1 MILYKEDDSIFRMG
15 SKPKHTKLIRDLG
28 LLDIFCI
35 ASGAMISS
43 GIFVLPGI
51 AFAKTGPAVLISYA
65 IASLLVIPAMLSKAE
80 LATAMPKAGGTFF
93 FIDRSMGPM
102 MGTIGGFAA
111 WFSLAFKSAFALVG
125 IGVFA
130 ILLNPGFTEM
140 QMKIIAV
147 FFCLLFTFINIRGAK
162 HTGKTQIAIVLG
174 LLSLIIFYIIAGVF
188 FIQPSNF
195 TNFAPYGFGSIFST
209 AGLIF
214 ISFGGLTKVCS
225 VAEECKKPGRNIP
238 LGMFLAWG
246 VISLIYILVIFITIG
261 ISNPLQLSMSLT
273 PISLGADSIPFL
285 AGIGGMIM
293 AIAAILAFV
302 STANAG
308 ILAASRDPMAMGK
321 DKLIPDSFAKIS
333 KRGTPTFSIL
343 FTSSFMILVILFLD
357 IESLVKTASLLK
369 ILLFIFVILSLI
381 IMRESKIR
389 HYRPKFKS
397 PFYPWIQIAGI
408 CGLVFL
414 ILEMGLIP
422 MLLVGFF
429 ILFGFLWYWFYAHDK
444 IWREYS
450 LLHVVERLTGEK
462 TSAYLTDEELRE
474 ILIERDD
481 ITEKR
486 FEEIIN
492 KCEIIDIEKI
502 LHPAELAHLISQK
515 LSNKLNIDEEKL
527 YKILKRKG
535 SDSNII
541 VHPGVAI
548 LSHTIKGRN
557 KYEILV
563 IRSKKGLLISNDIDP
578 INAFVVIV
586 ASSDL
591 QNFYHH
597 SLMWII
603 QISELTDFN
612 KKWVEAEN
620 INELRNILLQGWNN
634 RSKF

>member
-1 MILYKEDDSIFRMG
+1 MDEGGK
-15 SKPKHTKLIRDLG
+15 TKRLKRELG

-43 GIFVLPGI
+43 GLFILPGL

-80 LATAMPKAGGTFF
+80 LSTAMPKAGGTFF
-93 FIDRSMGPM
+93 FIDRSMGPL

-130 ILLNPGFTEM
+130 ILLNPGFTEI
-140 QMKIIAV
+140 QMKLIAV
-147 FFCLLFTFINIRGAK
+147 FFCILFTIINIRGAK
-162 HTGKTQIAIVLG
+162 HTGKTQIAIVLV
-174 LLSLIIFYIIAGVF
+174 LLLLLIFYIMAGVF

-238 LGMFLAWG
+238 LGMLLAWG

-261 ISNPLQLSMSLT
+261 ISNPLQLSTSLT
-273 PISLGADSIPFL
+273 PISLGADGIPFF
-285 AGIGGMIM
+285 AGVGGMIM
-293 AIAAILAFV
+293 AIAAILAFI

-321 DKLIPDSFAKIS
+321 DQLIPGSFAKIS
-333 KRGTPTFSIL
+333 KRGIPTFSIL

-369 ILLFIFVILSLI
+369 ILLFIFVILSLV

-408 CGLVFL
+408 FGLVFL
-414 ILEMGLIP
+414 IFEMGLIP
-422 MLLVGFF
+422 MFLVCFF
-429 ILFGFLWYWFYAHDK
+429 ILFGFLWYLFYARDK

-450 LLHVVERLTGEK
+450 LLHVFERLTGK
-462 TSAYLTDEELRE
+462 KSTTFMTDEELRE

-486 FEEIIN
+486 FEQIIK
-492 KCEIIDIEKI
+492 KCQIIDIDKI
-502 LHPAELAHLISQK
+502 LHAEELAHLISHK
-515 LSNKLNIDEEKL
+515 LSEKLDTDEEKL
-527 YKILKRKG
+527 YKILRRKER
-535 SDSNII
+535 DSNII
-541 VHPGVAI
+541 VHPGIAI
-548 LSHTIKGRN
+548 LSHTIKGRD
-557 KYEILV
+557 KYEILL
-563 IRSKKGLLISNDIDP
+563 IRSKKGLLISDDIDP
-578 INAFVVIV
+578 INAFVIIV
-586 ASSDL
+586 TSPDL
-591 QNFYHH
+591 QNFYYH
-597 SLMWII
+597 SIMWFV
-603 QISELTDFN
+603 QIADETDFKDEWIN
-612 KKWVEAEN
+612 AKDNEKIRDIILSSWKK
-620 INELRNILLQGWNN
+620 R
-634 RSKF
+634 KTF

>member
-1 MILYKEDDSIFRMG
+1 MDEGEKTKILKRE
-15 SKPKHTKLIRDLG
+15 LG

-43 GIFVLPGI
+43 GLFILPGL
-51 AFAKTGPAVLISYA
+51 AFAKTGPAILISYA

-80 LATAMPKAGGTFF
+80 LSTAMPKAGGTFF

-125 IGVFA
+125 IGVFT

-140 QMKIIAV
+140 QIKIIAV
-147 FFCLLFTFINIRGAK
+147 FFCLLFTIINIHGAK
-162 HTGKTQIAIVLG
+162 HTGKTQIAIVLV
-174 LLSLIIFYIIAGVF
+174 LLSLLIFYIIAGF
-188 FIQPSNF
+188 FYIQPSNF

-238 LGMFLAWG
+238 LGMFLSWG
-246 VISLIYILVIFITIG
+246 IISLIYILVIFITIG
-261 ISNPLQLSMSLT
+261 ISNPLQLSTSLT

-285 AGIGGMIM
+285 AGFGGMIM
-293 AIAAILAFV
+293 AVAAILAFI

-321 DKLIPDSFAKIS
+321 DQLIPKSFAKIS

-343 FTSSFMILVILFLD
+343 FTSSFMILVIIFLD

-369 ILLFIFVILSLI
+369 ILLFIFVIFSLI

-389 HYRPKFKS
+389 HYRPKFRS
-397 PFYPWIQIAGI
+397 PFYPWVQFAGI
-408 CGLVFL
+408 FGLVFL
-414 ILEMGLIP
+414 IFEMGIIP

-429 ILFGFLWYWFYAHDK
+429 ILFGFLWYWFYARDK

-450 LLHVVERLTGEK
+450 LLHVFDRVTGK
-462 TSAYLTDEELRE
+462 KSTTFMTDEEFRE

-486 FEEIIN
+486 FEQIIK
-492 KCEIIDIEKI
+492 KCEIIDVDKI
-502 LHPAELAHLISQK
+502 LHPEELAHLISHK
-515 LSNKLNIDEEKL
+515 LSEKLNTDEEKL
-527 YKILKRKG
+527 YKILRRRER
-535 SDSNII
+535 DSNII
-541 VHPGVAI
+541 IHPGVAI
-548 LSHTIKGRN
+548 LSNIIKGRD
-557 KYEILV
+557 KFEILL
-563 IRSKKGLLISNDIDP
+563 IRSKKGLIISDDVDP

-586 ASSDL
+586 SSPDL

-597 SLMWII
+597 SLMWFV
-603 QISELTDFN
+603 QIADEIDFKYEWVNAQDSEVIRD
-612 KKWVEAEN
+612 
-620 INELRNILLQGWNN
+620 IILLSWKK
-634 RSKF
+634 RKTF

>member
-1 MILYKEDDSIFRMG
+1 MDKG
-15 SKPKHTKLIRDLG
+15 GKTKKLKRELG

-43 GIFVLPGI
+43 GLFILPGI
-51 AFAKTGPAVLISYA
+51 AFAKTGPAILISYA

-80 LATAMPKAGGTFF
+80 LSTAMPKAGGTFF

-102 MGTIGGFAA
+102 IGTMGGFAA

-140 QMKIIAV
+140 QMKIVAV
-147 FFCLLFTFINIRGAK
+147 FFCLLFTAINIRGAK
-162 HTGKTQIAIVLG
+162 HTGKVQIAIVLG
-174 LLSLIIFYIIAGVF
+174 LLSLIIFYIISGIF

-195 TNFAPYGFGSIFST
+195 TNFAPYGYEPIFST

-214 ISFGGLTKVCS
+214 VSFGGLTKVCS

-246 VISLIYILVIFITIG
+246 IISSIYLLVIFITIG
-261 ISNPLQLSMSLT
+261 VSNPLELSTSLT
-273 PISLGADSIPFL
+273 PISLGADSLPFL

-293 AIAAILAFV
+293 AIAAILAFI

-321 DKLIPDSFAKIS
+321 DQLIPDSFSKIS

-357 IESLVKTASLLK
+357 IENLVKTASLLK
-369 ILLFIFVILSLI
+369 ILLFIFVIISLI
-381 IMRESKIR
+381 IMRESKVR
-389 HYRPKFKS
+389 HYRPKFRS
-397 PFYPWIQIAGI
+397 PFYPWVQIAGI
-408 CGLVFL
+408 FGLVFL
-414 ILEMGLIP
+414 IFEMGILP

-429 ILFGFLWYWFYAHDK
+429 ILFGFLWYWFYARDK

-450 LLHVVERLTGEK
+450 LLHVFERLTGEK
-462 TSAYLTDEELRE
+462 STSYMVDEELRE
-474 ILIERDD
+474 ILIDRDD

-486 FEEIIN
+486 FEEIIK
-492 KCEIIDIEKI
+492 KCEIIDVDKI
-502 LHPAELAHLISQK
+502 LHPKELAYLISHNLSKK
-515 LSNKLNIDEEKL
+515 LDINEDKL
-527 YKILKRKG
+527 YKILRRKER
-535 SDSNII
+535 DSNII

-548 LSHTIKGRN
+548 LSHTIKGRD
-557 KYEILV
+557 KFEILF
-563 IRSKKGLLISNDIDP
+563 IRSKKGLHISDDVDP
-578 INAFVVIV
+578 INAFVIIV
-586 ASSDL
+586 ASTNL
-591 QNFYHH
+591 RNFYNH
-597 SLMWII
+597 SLMWIV
-603 QISELTDFN
+603 QIADEIDFN
-612 KKWVEAEN
+612 DEWVNARNSDEIREIILSSWKK
-620 INELRNILLQGWNN
+620 R
-634 RSKF
+634 KTF

>member
-1 MILYKEDDSIFRMG
+1 MDEGGKAKILKRE
-15 SKPKHTKLIRDLG
+15 LG

-43 GIFVLPGI
+43 GLFVLPGI
-51 AFAKTGPAVLISYA
+51 AFAKTGPAVLLSYA

-80 LATAMPKAGGTFF
+80 LSTAMPKAGGTFF

-130 ILLNPGFTEM
+130 ILLNPGFTIM

-147 FFCLLFTFINIRGAK
+147 FFCLLFTIINIRGAK
-162 HTGKTQIAIVLG
+162 HTGKTQIAIVLV
-174 LLSLIIFYIIAGVF
+174 LLSLLIFYVIAGVF
-188 FIQPSNF
+188 YIQPLNF
-195 TNFAPYGFGSIFST
+195 TNFAPYGYGSIFST

-238 LGMFLAWG
+238 LGMFLSWSI
-246 VISLIYILVIFITIG
+246 ISLIYILVIFITVG
-261 ISNPLQLSMSLT
+261 ISNPLQLSASLT

-285 AGIGGMIM
+285 SGIGGIIM
-293 AIAAILAFV
+293 AIAAILAFI

-321 DKLIPDSFAKIS
+321 DQLIPNSFAKIS

-369 ILLFIFVILSLI
+369 ILLFLFVIFSLI

-397 PFYPWIQIAGI
+397 PFYPWIQFAGI
-408 CGLVFL
+408 FGLIFL
-414 ILEMGLIP
+414 IFEMGIIP

-429 ILFGFLWYWFYAHDK
+429 ILFGFLWYWFYARDK

-450 LLHVVERLTGEK
+450 LLHVFERVTGK
-462 TSAYLTDEELRE
+462 KSTTFMTDEEFRE

-486 FEEIIN
+486 FERIIK
-492 KCEIIDIEKI
+492 KCEIIDIDKI
-502 LHPAELAHLISQK
+502 LHPEELAHLISHK
-515 LSNKLNIDEEKL
+515 LSEKLNTNEEKL
-527 YKILKRKG
+527 YKILRRKER
-535 SDSNII
+535 DSNII

-548 LSHTIKGRN
+548 LSHTIKGRD
-557 KYEILV
+557 KYEILL
-563 IRSKKGLLISNDIDP
+563 IRSKKGLLISDDIDP
-578 INAFVVIV
+578 IYAFVIIV
-586 ASSDL
+586 TSPDL
-591 QNFYHH
+591 QNFYYH
-597 SLMWII
+597 SIMWFV
-603 QISELTDFN
+603 QIADKTDF
-612 KKWVEAEN
+612 KDEW
-620 INELRNILLQGWNN
+620 INAKDIKEIRDIILASWQK
-634 RSKF
+634 RKTF

>member
-1 MILYKEDDSIFRMG
+1 MG
-15 SKPKHTKLIRDLG
+15 EGGKTKSLKRELG

-43 GIFVLPGI
+43 GLFILPGL
-51 AFAKTGPAVLISYA
+51 AFAKTGPAILISYA
-65 IASLLVIPAMLSKAE
+65 IASLLVIPALLSKAE
-80 LATAMPKAGGTFF
+80 LSTAMPKAGGTFF
-93 FIDRSMGPM
+93 FIDRRMGPM

-130 ILLNPGFTEM
+130 ILLNPGFTEV

-147 FFCLLFTFINIRGAK
+147 FFCLLFTAINIRGAK
-162 HTGKTQIAIVLG
+162 HSGKTQVAIVLG
-174 LLSLIIFYIIAGVF
+174 LLSLLIFYIIAGVF
-188 FIQPSNF
+188 FIEPSNF
-195 TNFAPYGFGSIFST
+195 TNFAPYGYGSIFST

-246 VISLIYILVIFITIG
+246 IISLIYIFVLFITIG
-261 ISNPLQLSMSLT
+261 VSNPLQLSTSLT

-285 AGIGGMIM
+285 AGFGGMIM
-293 AIAAILAFV
+293 AIAAILAFI

-321 DKLIPDSFAKIS
+321 DQLIPASFAKIS

-343 FTSSFMILVILFLD
+343 FTSAFMILVILFLD

-369 ILLFIFVILSLI
+369 ILLFIFVIFSLI

-397 PFYPWIQIAGI
+397 PFYPWVQIAGI
-408 CGLVFL
+408 FGLVFL
-414 ILEMGLIP
+414 IFEMGLIP
-422 MLLVGFF
+422 MLIVGFF
-429 ILFGFLWYWFYAHDK
+429 ILFGFLWYWFYARDK
-444 IWREYS
+444 VWREYS
-450 LLHVVERLTGEK
+450 LLHVFERVTGKK
-462 TSAYLTDEELRE
+462 TSTFMTDEELRE

-486 FEEIIN
+486 FKEIIN
-492 KCEIIDIEKI
+492 KCEIIDIDKI
-502 LHPAELAHLISQK
+502 LHPEELAHLISHK
-515 LSNKLNIDEEKL
+515 LSEKLNIDEKKL
-527 YKILKRKG
+527 YKILRRKER
-535 SDSNII
+535 DSNII

-548 LSHTIKGRN
+548 LSHTIKGRD
-557 KYEILV
+557 KFEILL
-563 IRSKKGLLISNDIDP
+563 IRSKKGLIISDDVDP
-578 INAFVVIV
+578 INAFVIIV
-586 ASSDL
+586 ASPDL

-597 SLMWII
+597 SIMWFVQIADEIDFKDEWINAKDSEGIRDII
-603 QISELTDFN
+603 LSSW
-612 KKWVEAEN
+612 KK
-620 INELRNILLQGWNN
+620 R
-634 RSKF
+634 KTF

>member
-1 MILYKEDDSIFRMG
+1 MG
-15 SKPKHTKLIRDLG
+15 EGGKTKKLKRELG

-43 GIFVLPGI
+43 GLFILPGL
-51 AFAKTGPAVLISYA
+51 AYAKTGPAILISYA

-80 LATAMPKAGGTFF
+80 LSTAMPKAGGTFF

-130 ILLNPGFTEM
+130 VLLNPGFTEM

-147 FFCLLFTFINIRGAK
+147 FFCLLFTVINIHGAK

-174 LLSLIIFYIIAGVF
+174 LLSLLIFYIIAGVF

-246 VISLIYILVIFITIG
+246 VISLIYILVLFITIG
-261 ISNPLQLSMSLT
+261 VSNPLQLSTSLT

-285 AGIGGMIM
+285 AGVGGMIM
-293 AIAAILAFV
+293 AVAAILAFI

-321 DKLIPDSFAKIS
+321 DQLIPDSFAKIS

-343 FTSSFMILVILFLD
+343 FTSGFMILVILFLD

-369 ILLFIFVILSLI
+369 ILLFIFVIISLI

-397 PFYPWIQIAGI
+397 PFYPWVQIAGI
-408 CGLVFL
+408 FGLVFL
-414 ILEMGLIP
+414 IFEMGLIP
-422 MLLVGFF
+422 MLIVGFF
-429 ILFGFLWYWFYAHDK
+429 ILFGFLWYWFFARDK
-444 IWREYS
+444 VWREYS
-450 LLHVVERLTGEK
+450 LLHVFERITGK
-462 TSAYLTDEELRE
+462 KSTSYMVDEELRE

-486 FEEIIN
+486 FEQLIK
-492 KCEIIDIEKI
+492 KCDIVDVDKI
-502 LHPAELAHLISQK
+502 LHPEELAHLISHRLSEK
-515 LSNKLNIDEEKL
+515 LSIDEEKL
-527 YKILKRKG
+527 YKILRRKER
-535 SDSNII
+535 DSNII

-548 LSHTIKGRN
+548 LSHIIKGRD
-557 KYEILV
+557 KFEILL
-563 IRSKKGLLISNDIDP
+563 IRSKKGLIISDDVDP

-586 ASSDL
+586 TSPDL
-591 QNFYHH
+591 MNFYHH
-597 SLMWII
+597 SLMWIV
-603 QISELTDFN
+603 QIAEEIDF
-612 KKWVEAEN
+612 KDEW
-620 INELRNILLQGWNN
+620 INAQDKGVIRDIILSSW
-634 RSKF
+634 RKRKIF